1 MAETDLTTAVAV
13 EVAKQL
19 PVKDAYQDT
28 LAPGAKQMGG
38 VVEDLAKTLRLALA
52 PLQYTAAL
60 QDRYVDFLNRSVR
73 RVPDEQRIS
82 PPPQIL
88 GPVLEGVKYESAETP
103 LSEMFSQLLSRAFD
117 REHVSEAHP
126 SYPALIRQLSTDE
139 ALLLRAFYMRELS
152 GQYLNFQWKMDF
164 SQAKNEFSN
173 RVIEVDEIPKELLV
187 FPENVEFY
195 MERLGVLG
203 LVGVLQL
210 GNQEPLADGSN
221 QQIGIR
227 ARHHIRL
234 TPSGLRFMAAVSER
248 SNS

>member
-1 MAETDLTTAVAV
+1 MAGTDLTTAVAV

-19 PVKDAYQDT
+19 PIKDAYGDI
-28 LAPGAKQMGG
+28 LSPAAKQAGG
-38 VVEDLAKTLRLALA
+38 LVEDLAKTIRLALA

-60 QDRYVDFLNRSVR
+60 QDRYVNFLNRSVR

-88 GPVLEGVKYESAETP
+88 GPVLEGVKYESADTP
-103 LSEMFSQLLSRAFD
+103 LSDMFSQLLSRAFD

-139 ALLLRAFYMRELS
+139 AILLQAFYARELS
-152 GQYLNFQWKMDF
+152 GAYLNFQWKMDF
-164 SQAKNEFSN
+164 DQATNMFSN
-173 RVIEVDEIPKELLV
+173 RVVEVDDLPRDLLV
-187 FPENVEFY
+187 FPKNADFY

-203 LVGVLQL
+203 LAGVPQI
-210 GNQEPLADGSN
+210 GNQEPLADTSN
-221 QQIGIR
+221 RQIGIR
-227 ARHHIRL
+227 AKHHIRL

-248 SNS
+248 PSD